1 MANLGRSKPFF
12 LHLDAPEI
20 NFIRAREMRKS
31 MTEAEKILWSS
42 LRGKKLNGYK
52 FRRQHPIS
60 QYIADFY
67 CHEKRLIIEVDGGI
81 HMKTDIKENDENRT
95 VELYMFGITV
105 IRFRNDEVLN
115 DLESVL
121 NEIKKTLESL

>member
-20 NFIRAREMRKS
+20 NFTRAREMRKS

-42 LRGKKLNGYK
+42 LRGKQLNGYK

-95 VELYMFGITV
+95 AELDRFGIRV
-105 IRFRNDEVLN
+105 IRFYNDDVVN
-115 DLESVL
+115 DLGAILSA
-121 NEIKKTLESL
+121 IKKTLESI